1 MKTAS
6 AGMITHIGQE
16 VTTVATI
23 WKIKRRDG
31 VLFGFT
37 DHDRDIPFDDGSGD
51 GEIIYAAATGYTR
64 TAIKNTSNLSVPN
77 LDLDSFFDSAAIT
90 EADLRAGIWDK
101 ADVRVML
108 INWDNTADGI
118 IKLRRGNLGDV
129 TILDEQYTAE
139 LRGMTQALQQ
149 TIGEI
154 YTPDCR
160 ADLGDAKCGVRLDPP
175 VWTADTPMTQRLP
188 ADAASGSVV
197 KPVAF
202 NDRHFQAAGDG
213 TSADVEPSWNLTLG
227 GTTVSGSKASGT
239 ILFDSNPA
247 PSDTITLNGVTW
259 TFVAGA
265 PTGNETQIQGSTDA
279 TVIQLVSDLNGSA
292 DTDIDDATYSHPVLD
307 TLTVIHDVLGPAGNS
322 FGLAASGDATPSD
335 TTLLGGTDLDWTTIQ
350 ALTIEATVDAVTN
363 RRQFTLTYAGDAPD
377 ALLTGGLI
385 TFLSGLNVGLNV
397 EVKAWTLS
405 TNRVDTFLS
414 LPFTVANGDIVTVT
428 AGCDKTA
435 AVCIATFDNI
445 HNLRG
450 EPLIPGTDQL
460 LRFPDA
466 RQ

>member
-1 MKTAS
+1 
-6 AGMITHIGQE
+6 MITHIGQE
-16 VTTVATI
+16 VTTLATL
-23 WKIKRRDG
+23 WKIKRVDG
-31 VLFGFT
+31 TLFGFT
-37 DHDRDIPFDDGSGD
+37 DHDRDIPFDDATGD
-51 GEIIYAAATGYTR
+51 GLITYAAATGYTR
-64 TAIKNTSNLSVPN
+64 TAIKNTSNLSVAN
-77 LDLDSFFDSAAIT
+77 LDLDSFFDSSAID
-90 EADLRAGIWDK
+90 EADLRAGLWDK
-101 ADVRVML
+101 ADVRIML
-108 INWDNTADGI
+108 INYLNTSDGI
-118 IKLRRGNLGDV
+118 IKMRRGTLGDV
-129 TILDEQYTAE
+129 TILDDMYTAE

-149 TIGEI
+149 TIGEL

-160 ADLGDAKCGVRLDPP
+160 EDLGSPKCGVRLDPP

-188 ADAASGSVV
+188 SDAKTGSVV

-202 NDRHFQAAGDG
+202 NDRHFKAAGDG

-239 ILFDSNPA
+239 ILFNSNPA
-247 PSDTITLNGVTW
+247 PSDTLTLNGVTW

-265 PTGNETQIQGSTDA
+265 PTGNETQIQGDTDA
-279 TVIQLVSDLNGSA
+279 TVVQLASDLNASA
-292 DTDIDDATYSHPVLD
+292 DVDIDDATYSHPVLD
-307 TLTVIHDVLGPAGNS
+307 TLTIIHDVLGPAGNA
-322 FGLAASGDATPSD
+322 FGLVASGDATVSAA
-335 TTLLGGTDLDWTTIQ
+335 TLLGGTDLDWTTIQ
-350 ALTIEATVDAVTN
+350 ALTIEATVDVVTD

-385 TFLSGLNVGLNV
+385 TFLSGPNIGLSV
-397 EVKAWTLS
+397 EVKDWTLS
-405 TNRVDTFLS
+405 TNRIDAFLP
-414 LPFTVANGDIVTVT
+414 LPFTVSNGETVTVS

-450 EPLIPGTDQL
+450 EPLVPGVDAL